1 MRRWMKRIGIVCL
14 IPVVLVI
21 LISILLYIP
30 PFQNFAVRLATKYAS
45 EATGMDIGIGQI
57 RLSFPLNLTV
67 RDMKVITPPD
77 TLLSLESFQVNI
89 RPLPLLKKEVL
100 VDAIDL
106 RGVKANTGNL
116 IEGME
121 IKGTLGKLYAKA
133 DRIDLG
139 KEIARLN
146 KIDLSDTAIIGAGP
160 DRPEPGSVRHAD
172 AGRLAASFDLHRQGG
187 TGRRDGRSRIGTLQC
202 IPVSSVRV
210 FLGLRRQLQ

>member
-1 MRRWMKRIGIVCL
+1 MRRWMKRIGIICL

-30 PFQNFAVRLATKYAS
+30 PLQNFAVRLATEYAS
-45 EATGMDIGIGQI
+45 ETTGMNIGIGQI

-67 RDMKVITPPD
+67 RDVKVITPPD

-146 KIDLSDTAIIGAGP
+146 KIDLSDTAI
-160 DRPEPGSVRHAD
+160 
-172 AGRLAASFDLHRQGG
+172 
-187 TGRRDGRSRIGTLQC
+187 TL
-202 IPVSSVRV
+202 
-210 FLGLRRQLQ
+210 LMNDTTTNKDTT